1 MATIDIRRDRT
12 STYSIDAVGD
22 RFILHEGV
30 AIVAVDV
37 AMEELSTSHDNRIE
51 IRGTL
56 RSDDDCFA
64 SMGENTTFI
73 VAQTGRLFGADGIF
87 TADGA
92 HLVNRGIIRCSDE
105 AITTGPK
112 SVVEN
117 FNRIIGDTGVSIDG
131 GRIVNHESA
140 IISTP
145 AGGTAIENQGT
156 RTLTI
161 INDGQVQGDLYAI
174 AGGNGRE
181 VVVNRG
187 IMEGAINLGDG
198 NDRFDNRGGTIDG
211 DITGGGGDDVF
222 TTDSNVSRLLEV
234 FGGGTDT
241 VNSTVSYVLSAD
253 VEKLVLL
260 GTGNTTGKGNASGN
274 GLTGNSGN
282 NKLFGQGNNDFLD
295 GGAGNDTL
303 SGGSAIGDEDTF
315 YFKTGYGRDTIID
328 FQDNTD
334 KLSLNGL
341 NGVTGFIDLKAHH
354 VMENAAGDLVIFSGQ
369 DRLIVEDM
377 TITKLTSI
385 DVYFD

>member
-30 AIVAVDV
+30 AIVAIDV

-64 SMGENTTFI
+64 STGDNTTFI

-92 HLVNRGIIRCSDE
+92 HLVNRGVIRCSDE
-105 AITTGPK
+105 AITTGSK
-112 SVVEN
+112 SVFEN
-117 FNRIIGDTGVSIDG
+117 FNRLIGDTGVSIDG
-131 GRIVNHESA
+131 GRIVNHEGA
-140 IISTP
+140 IIRTS
-145 AGGTAIENQGT
+145 AGGVAIESSIS
-156 RTLTI
+156 LTV
-161 INDGQVQGDLYAI
+161 INDGMIQGDLYAI
-174 AGGNGRE
+174 AGGSGQD
-181 VVVNRG
+181 VVINRG
-187 IMEGAINLGDG
+187 TMEGAIDLGDG
-198 NDRFDNRGGTIDG
+198 NDSFDNRGGTIDG

-222 TTDSNVSRLLEV
+222 ITDSSVSRLLEV
-234 FGGGTDT
+234 FAGGSDT
-241 VNSTVSYVLSAD
+241 VRSTVSYVLSAD

-260 GTGNTTGKGNASGN
+260 GIGNTTGKGNSSGN

-282 NKLFGQGNNDFLD
+282 NKLFGFANNDFLD
-295 GGAGNDTL
+295 GKGGNDTL
-303 SGGSAIGDEDTF
+303 SGGSEMGDEDTF

-328 FQDNTD
+328 FQDDTD
-334 KLSLNGL
+334 KLALKGL
-341 NGVTGFIDLKAHH
+341 DGVTGFNDLKAHH

-377 TITKLTSI
+377 TITKLTSN